1 MFETLEYPVKDLL
14 IAVNLE
20 RTNVNVGLTEV
31 SITKAEIQW
40 LTRTVDNW
48 SAGEMLHASRG
59 GLART
64 LEFSQYTPAHAWP
77 ITTQLALT
85 MNKIISSVNPGE

>member
-31 SITKAEIQW
+31 SITKAEIQ
-40 LTRTVDNW
+40 
-48 SAGEMLHASRG
+48 
-59 GLART
+59 
-64 LEFSQYTPAHAWP
+64 
-77 ITTQLALT
+77 
-85 MNKIISSVNPGE
+85 